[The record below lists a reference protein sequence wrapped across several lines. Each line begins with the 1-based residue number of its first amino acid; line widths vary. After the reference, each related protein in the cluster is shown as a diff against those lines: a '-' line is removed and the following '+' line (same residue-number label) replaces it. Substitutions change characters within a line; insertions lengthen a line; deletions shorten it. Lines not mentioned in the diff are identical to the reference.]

1 MARFRIVQRPI
12 YTDPTQPRFDIQEE
26 VLGWWEFINFAFTFE
41 EAEVLLLKIKT
52 DRENPIETKVI
63 KEYVL

>member
-1 MARFRIVQRPI
+1 MARFRIVQRPSF
-12 YTDPTQPRFDIQEE
+12 TNPVRARFDIQEK
-26 VLGWWEFINFAFTFE
+26 VLWRWELVDFAFTFE

-63 KEYVL
+63 KEYN

>member
-1 MARFRIVQRPI
+1 MARFRIVQRPSF
-12 YTDPTQPRFDIQEE
+12 TNLVRARFDIQEK
-26 VLGWWEFINFAFTFE
+26 VLWWWEFIDFAFTFE